1 MPGEWLGFK
10 RIVSG
15 NDHNSLVLPRDV
27 CPREKIPPAQNAAIK
42 KKGEGVNEKTK
53 KSDDGA
59 EIMMFWTVKSR
70 LTIQAYARPPPTLNR
85 HSL

>member
-15 NDHNSLVLPRDV
+15 NDHNSYYHEMFV
-27 CPREKIPPAQNAAIK
+27 RERKFPLLKCSNQ

-59 EIMMFWTVKSR
+59 K
-70 LTIQAYARPPPTLNR
+70 
-85 HSL
+85 